1 MCGIAGII
9 RRADN
14 AGTLRDTVKSMCDIM
29 IYRGPDEGGYYSDG
43 NIALGMRRLKIID
56 LSSGSQ
62 PIYNEDKTV
71 VTVFNGEIYN
81 YLRLRDMLKSKGHRF
96 HTNSDTE
103 VIVHL
108 YEEYG
113 ENFPVHLNGMFAIAL
128 WDTAKK
134 TLLLARDR
142 LGEKPLHYAHTG
154 DAFLFSSEIKSI
166 LVAGAVKKE
175 MNYEALYHYFSLI
188 CIPGSHTIYRG
199 IKKLLPGH
207 YLKFQDNRVEV
218 KRYWDVKYEPDF
230 DKSEEDFCRELRELM
245 TNSLRDRLI
254 SDVPL
259 GAFLSGG
266 IDSSVVV
273 GLMSSIVEKPI
284 KTFSIGFKEDK
295 YNELKYARIVAK
307 KFKTDHH
314 ELIVEPK
321 AADLLEK
328 LVWHFDEP
336 FGGPSAIPTYIV
348 SQLAKK
354 HVTVILT
361 GDGGDEI
368 FGGYDSYIERL
379 KRRKLNLLPG
389 LIRKTVSHGIGDLLP
404 ESARGKAFL
413 QSLALDEPYLHF
425 TGLTEQ
431 WKKNLFSKDFLG
443 RVGELDTFKMAEEYL
458 LDGSSE
464 YLSQYLYMDTK
475 TYLPDNVLVKVD
487 RMSMANSLE
496 TRTLFLDHDIVEFA
510 AKIPDGLKINGS
522 TTKYILKKAMSD
534 IIPEEILN
542 RDKWGFALPVDVW
555 FRGELKD
562 LISEA
567 VEKSKAG
574 DIFNY
579 NYLKSRLDEH
589 LKGKRNHQR
598 LLWAFMMFQLWY
610 EKSGL

>member
-9 RRADN
+9 TRAN
-14 AGTLRDTVKSMCDIM
+14 NGIVPRDKIKPMCDIM
-29 IYRGPDEGGYYSDG
+29 IHRGPDEDGYYIEG
-43 NIALGMRRLKIID
+43 NIAMGMRRLKIID

-62 PIYNEDKTV
+62 PIFNEDKSI

-81 YLRLRDMLKSKGHRF
+81 YRRLRAMLKVKGHLF
-96 HTNSDTE
+96 YTESDTE

-113 ENFPVHLNGMFAIAL
+113 ENFIEHLNGMFAIAL
-128 WDTAKK
+128 WDKRK
-134 TLLLARDR
+134 NILLLARDR
-142 LGEKPLHYAHTG
+142 LGEKPLHYVDTG
-154 DAFLFSSEIKSI
+154 NVFMFSSEIKSI
-166 LVAGAVKKE
+166 LATDTVRKE
-175 MNYEALYHYFSLI
+175 IDYEALYHYFSLI
-188 CIPGSHTIYRG
+188 CVPAPHTIFKD

-207 YLKFQDNRVEV
+207 YLKYQDNKIEI
-218 KRYWDVKYEPDF
+218 KRYWDVEYRPDF
-230 DKSEEDFCRELRELM
+230 KKSEDEICGELRTLM
-245 TNSLRDRLI
+245 TNSLKDRLI

-273 GLMSSIVEKPI
+273 GLMSGMSDKPV

-295 YNELKYARIVAK
+295 YNELRFARIVAD

-321 AADLLEK
+321 AMDLIEK

-354 HVTVILT
+354 HVTVVLT

-379 KRRKLNLLPG
+379 NRKKLNFLPG
-389 LIRKTVSHGIGDLLP
+389 LIKKSIAHGIGDRLP
-404 ESARGKAFL
+404 DFAKGKAFL
-413 QSLALDEPYLHF
+413 QSLAFDEPYLHF
-425 TGLTEQ
+425 TGLTEK
-431 WKKNLFSKDFLG
+431 WKRNLFSKDFLRHLG
-443 RVGELDTFKMAEEYL
+443 KLDTFKMAQKYL
-458 LDGSSE
+458 LKNSGE
-464 YLSQYLYMDTK
+464 YLSQYLYLDTK

-496 TRTLFLDHDIVEFA
+496 TRTLFLDHEIVEYA
-510 AKIPDGLKINGS
+510 AQIPGGLKIKGS

-534 IIPEEILN
+534 IIPKEILN
-542 RDKWGFALPVDVW
+542 RNKWGFALPVDVW

-562 LISEA
+562 LICEA
-567 VEKSKAG
+567 VEKSK
-574 DIFNY
+574 DISIFNY
-579 NYLKSRLDEH
+579 NYLKSILDEH
-589 LKGKRNHQR
+589 LRGKRNHQR
-598 LLWAFMMFQLWY
+598 LLWAFMIFQLWY
-610 EKSGL
+610 AKNRT